1 MTRLL
6 LVRHGETVDNVNKI
20 MQGQTH
26 GRLTLNGIEQAHELG
41 RQLRGEHI
49 DVFLSSDLARAVETL
64 EIIKQEKDQQPH
76 PLQTHPLTPPVKGKT
91 HPQTPPVR
99 EGSEMPLGGSSS
111 QSEKVSTPLPYGRGK
126 GEGLLPSGRGLG
138 EGLLLPSE
146 SGREV
151 GRLLRERDWG
161 SFTGRYIPDLQ
172 NEVWPDDIETLDAM
186 KARAR
191 QFLDFVR
198 DNYPGKTVLAVGHG
212 IINKAIQ
219 SVYLGKPMN
228 EIQKMANCEVRV
240 LEL

>member
-1 MTRLL
+1 
-6 LVRHGETVDNVNKI
+6 
-20 MQGQTH
+20 
-26 GRLTLNGIEQAHELG
+26 
-41 RQLRGEHI
+41 
-49 DVFLSSDLARAVETL
+49 
-64 EIIKQEKDQQPH
+64 
-76 PLQTHPLTPPVKGKT
+76 
-91 HPQTPPVR
+91 
-99 EGSEMPLGGSSS
+99 MPLGGSSS
-111 QSEKVSTPLPYGRGK
+111 QSEKVSTPLPNGRGR
-126 GEGLLPSGRGLG
+126 EVGLLPSGRGLG

-146 SGREV
+146 RGQEV

-191 QFLDFVR
+191 RFLDFVR

-228 EIQKMANCEVRV
+228 EIQKMTNCEVRV

>member
-64 EIIKQEKDQQPH
+64 EIIKKEKDQQPH
-76 PLQTHPLTPPVKGKT
+76 PLQTHPQTPPVRRKT

-111 QSEKVSTPLPYGRGK
+111 QSEKVSTPLPNGRG
-126 GEGLLPSGRGLG
+126 EGVGL
-138 EGLLLPSE
+138 
-146 SGREV
+146 
-151 GRLLRERDWG
+151 LLRERDWG

-172 NEVWPDDIETLDAM
+172 NEVWPNDIETLDAM

-191 QFLDFVR
+191 RFLDFVR
-198 DNYPGKTVLAVGHG
+198 DNYQGKTVLAVGHG

>member
-64 EIIKQEKDQQPH
+64 EIIKKERDQLPH
-76 PLQTHPLTPPVKGKT
+76 PLQTLPPA
-91 HPQTPPVR
+91 PPVR

-111 QSEKVSTPLPYGRGK
+111 QSEKVSTPLPNGRGK
-126 GEGLLPSGRGLG
+126 GEGLLPSGRGQG
-138 EGLLLPSE
+138 VGLLPS
-146 SGREV
+146 GRGEGV
-151 GRLLRERDWG
+151 GLLLRERDWG

-240 LEL
+240 LDL

>member
-20 MQGQTH
+20 IQGQTH

-64 EIIKQEKDQQPH
+64 EIIKKERDQQPH
-76 PLQTHPLTPPVKGKT
+76 PLQTHPQTPPVKGKT
-91 HPQTPPVR
+91 HPQTPPIR
-99 EGSEMPLGGSSS
+99 EGSEMPLSSDNIS
-111 QSEKVSTPLPYGRGK
+111 AERVSTPRPI
-126 GEGLLPSGRGLG
+126 GRGLG
-138 EGLLLPSE
+138 VGLLLPSE
-146 SGREV
+146 SGQEV

-191 QFLDFVR
+191 RFLDFVR

>member
-64 EIIKQEKDQQPH
+64 EIIKKEK
-76 PLQTHPLTPPVKGKT
+76 THPL
-91 HPQTPPVR
+91 TPPVR
-99 EGSEMPLGGSSS
+99 EGSEMPLGGSGS
-111 QSEKVSTPLPYGRGK
+111 QSEEVSTPLPHGRG
-126 GEGLLPSGRGLG
+126 EGVGL
-138 EGLLLPSE
+138 
-146 SGREV
+146 
-151 GRLLRERDWG
+151 LLRERDWG

>member
-1 MTRLL
+1 MP
-6 LVRHGETVDNVNKI
+6 
-20 MQGQTH
+20 
-26 GRLTLNGIEQAHELG
+26 
-41 RQLRGEHI
+41 
-49 DVFLSSDLARAVETL
+49 LSSDNISAER
-64 EIIKQEKDQQPH
+64 
-76 PLQTHPLTPPVKGKT
+76 
-91 HPQTPPVR
+91 
-99 EGSEMPLGGSSS
+99 
-111 QSEKVSTPLPYGRGK
+111 VSTPRPIGRGR
-126 GEGLLPSGRGLG
+126 GEGLLPS
-138 EGLLLPSE
+138 E
-146 SGREV
+146 SGQGV

>member
-1 MTRLL
+1 MTRLF

-64 EIIKQEKDQQPH
+64 EIIKKE
-76 PLQTHPLTPPVKGKT
+76 THPQTPPVKGKT
-91 HPQTPPVR
+91 HPLTPPVR
-99 EGSEMPLGGSSS
+99 EGSEMPLSSDNIS
-111 QSEKVSTPLPYGRGK
+111 AERVSIPLPNGRGQ
-126 GEGLLPSGRGLG
+126 GVGLLPSGRDQGVGL
-138 EGLLLPSE
+138 
-146 SGREV
+146 
-151 GRLLRERDWG
+151 LLRERDWG

>member
-6 LVRHGETVDNVNKI
+6 LVRHGETVDNANKI

-64 EIIKQEKDQQPH
+64 EIIKKE
-76 PLQTHPLTPPVKGKT
+76 THPL
-91 HPQTPPVR
+91 TPPVR
-99 EGSEMPLGGSSS
+99 EGSEMPLGGSGS
-111 QSEKVSTPLPYGRGK
+111 QSEEVSTPRPIGRGE
-126 GEGLLPSGRGLG
+126 GVGLLPSGRG
-138 EGLLLPSE
+138 E
-146 SGREV
+146 EV
-151 GRLLRERDWG
+151 GLLLRERDWG

-191 QFLDFVR
+191 RFLEYVR
-198 DNYPGKTVLAVGHG
+198 DNYQGKTVLAVGHG

>member
-64 EIIKQEKDQQPH
+64 EIIKKE
-76 PLQTHPLTPPVKGKT
+76 THPQTPPVKGKT
-91 HPQTPPVR
+91 HPLTPPVR

-111 QSEKVSTPLPYGRGK
+111 QSEKVATPLPYGRGR
-126 GEGLLPSGRGLG
+126 GVGLLPSERGKG

-146 SGREV
+146 SGQEV

>member
-64 EIIKQEKDQQPH
+64 EIIKKETRPQ
-76 PLQTHPLTPPVKGKT
+76 TPPVKGKT
-91 HPQTPPVR
+91 HPQTPPLR

-111 QSEKVSTPLPYGRGK
+111 QSEKVSTPLPNGRGR
-126 GEGLLPSGRGLG
+126 GVGLLPSGRGRVEGLLPSGRGQ
-138 EGLLLPSE
+138 
-146 SGREV
+146 EV

-191 QFLDFVR
+191 RFLDFVR

>member
-64 EIIKQEKDQQPH
+64 EIIKKERDQLPH
-76 PLQTHPLTPPVKGKT
+76 PLQTLPPAPPL
-91 HPQTPPVR
+91 R

-111 QSEKVSTPLPYGRGK
+111 QSEKVSTPLPNGRGR
-126 GEGLLPSGRGLG
+126 GVGLLPSGRG
-138 EGLLLPSE
+138 E
-146 SGREV
+146 EV
-151 GRLLRERDWG
+151 GLLLRERDWG

>member
-1 MTRLL
+1 
-6 LVRHGETVDNVNKI
+6 
-20 MQGQTH
+20 
-26 GRLTLNGIEQAHELG
+26 
-41 RQLRGEHI
+41 
-49 DVFLSSDLARAVETL
+49 
-64 EIIKQEKDQQPH
+64 
-76 PLQTHPLTPPVKGKT
+76 
-91 HPQTPPVR
+91 
-99 EGSEMPLGGSSS
+99 MPLGGSSS
-111 QSEKVSTPLPYGRGK
+111 QSEKVSTPLPNGRGK
-126 GEGLLPSGRGLG
+126 GEGLLPSGRGQG
-138 EGLLLPSE
+138 VGLLPS
-146 SGREV
+146 GRGEGV
-151 GRLLRERDWG
+151 GLLLRERDWG

-240 LEL
+240 LDL

>member
-64 EIIKQEKDQQPH
+64 EIIKKE
-76 PLQTHPLTPPVKGKT
+76 THPLTPPVKGKT
-91 HPQTPPVR
+91 HPLTPPVR

-111 QSEKVSTPLPYGRGK
+111 QSEKVSTPLPYGRGRGVGLLPSER
-126 GEGLLPSGRGLG
+126 GEEVGLLPSGRGK
-138 EGLLLPSE
+138 
-146 SGREV
+146 EV

-191 QFLDFVR
+191 QFLDLVR

>member
-6 LVRHGETVDNVNKI
+6 LVRHGETVDNINKI
-20 MQGQTH
+20 IQGQTH

-64 EIIKQEKDQQPH
+64 EIIKKERDQQPH
-76 PLQTHPLTPPVKGKT
+76 PLQTHPPAPPY
-91 HPQTPPVR
+91 R
-99 EGSEMPLGGSSS
+99 EGLNMALSSDNIS
-111 QSEKVSTPLPYGRGK
+111 AERVSTPLPIGRG
-126 GEGLLPSGRGLG
+126 RG
-138 EGLLLPSE
+138 
-146 SGREV
+146 V

-172 NEVWPDDIETLDAM
+172 HEVWPDDIETLDAM

-198 DNYPGKTVLAVGHG
+198 DNYQGKTVLAVGHG

-219 SVYLGKPMN
+219 SVYYGKPMN

>member
-64 EIIKQEKDQQPH
+64 EIIKKE
-76 PLQTHPLTPPVKGKT
+76 T

-111 QSEKVSTPLPYGRGK
+111 QSEKVSTPLPYGRGR
-126 GEGLLPSGRGLG
+126 GVGLLPSGRGQG
-138 EGLLLPSE
+138 VGL
-146 SGREV
+146 
-151 GRLLRERDWG
+151 LLRERDWG

-198 DNYPGKTVLAVGHG
+198 DNYQGKTVLAVGHG

>member
-64 EIIKQEKDQQPH
+64 EIIKQEK
-76 PLQTHPLTPPVKGKT
+76 THPPAPPVKGKT
-91 HPQTPPVR
+91 HPLTPPVR
-99 EGSEMPLGGSSS
+99 EGSEMPLSSDNIS
-111 QSEKVSTPLPYGRGK
+111 AERVSTPRPIGRGK
-126 GEGLLPSGRGLG
+126 GVGLLPSGRDQGVGL
-138 EGLLLPSE
+138 
-146 SGREV
+146 
-151 GRLLRERDWG
+151 LLRERDWG

>member
-64 EIIKQEKDQQPH
+64 EIIKKERDQLPH
-76 PLQTHPLTPPVKGKT
+76 PLQTLPPA
-91 HPQTPPVR
+91 PPVR
-99 EGSEMPLGGSSS
+99 EGSEMPLGGSGS
-111 QSEKVSTPLPYGRGK
+111 QSERVSTPLPYGRGE
-126 GEGLLPSGRGLG
+126 GVGLLPSGRGQR
-138 EGLLLPSE
+138 EGLLPSE
-146 SGREV
+146 SGQEV
-151 GRLLRERDWG
+151 GLLLRERDWG